1 MTAVEQESRQ
11 QNWSSPA
18 YSRSAVN
25 RAARTY
31 MDPDAADVDRE
42 LALLI
47 MNNWRSSHRF
57 SLNTFQMNLRRRA
70 REVGP

>member
-1 MTAVEQESRQ
+1 MTQSLTGRVRARTSAVEQESRQ

-25 RAARTY
+25 KVARTY

-47 MNNWRSSHRF
+47 MNN
-57 SLNTFQMNLRRRA
+57 
-70 REVGP
+70 

>member
-1 MTAVEQESRQ
+1 MTQSLTGRVRARTSAVEQESRQ

-25 RAARTY
+25 KAARTY

-47 MNNWRSSHRF
+47 MNN
-57 SLNTFQMNLRRRA
+57 
-70 REVGP
+70 

>member
-1 MTAVEQESRQ
+1 MTQNLTGRVRARTSAVEQESRQ

-25 RAARTY
+25 KAARTY

-47 MNNWRSSHRF
+47 MNN
-57 SLNTFQMNLRRRA
+57 
-70 REVGP
+70 